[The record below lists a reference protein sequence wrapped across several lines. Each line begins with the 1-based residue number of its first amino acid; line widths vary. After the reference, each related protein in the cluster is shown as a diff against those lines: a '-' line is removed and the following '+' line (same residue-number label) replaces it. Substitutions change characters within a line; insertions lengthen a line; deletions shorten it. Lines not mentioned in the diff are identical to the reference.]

1 MGSSL
6 HKHCRKAIA
15 MVELIVAI
23 VVMGIVLLSAPMLIS
38 TASQSTS
45 VALQQEGINEASA
58 RINMILTYDWD
69 ENNINV
75 PCGSTPSILVT
86 AGDDELN
93 EVPGTQT
100 RLGVP
105 LNSKS
110 HTFNCNGNE
119 YNATAIGKEGTDI
132 DDIDD
137 FNNVTLKAT
146 LKDVKLGT
154 GGTDYIE
161 QTTVNIATNVTY
173 SSDGADYTQQTI
185 QYDFSPT
192 GSAPGTTNIKRI
204 SVVLTSSNS
213 AKELQK
219 NIVMHAFA
227 CNLGSY
233 SYARSVLP

>member
-1 MGSSL
+1 MGISPNTN
-6 HKHCRKAIA
+6 CRRAIA
-15 MVELIVAI
+15 MVELVFAI
-23 VVMGIVLLSAPMLIS
+23 VIMGIVLLAAPMLIS
-38 TASQSTS
+38 TAAKSTS

-75 PCGSTPSILVT
+75 PCGSTPSILHVT
-86 AGDDELN
+86 AGDDELD

-105 LNSKS
+105 LNSNS

-137 FNNVTLKAT
+137 FNDVTLT
-146 LKDVKLGT
+146 DVPLGS

-161 QTTVNIATNVTY
+161 QDTVSIATSVSYVPDTASYGQKEFAYN
-173 SSDGADYTQQTI
+173 
-185 QYDFSPT
+185 FPT
-192 GSAPGTTNIKRI
+192 GDPGGTSNIKHI
-204 SVVLTSSNS
+204 QVTLTSTH
-213 AKELQK
+213 AADELEK
-219 NIVMHAFA
+219 TIVLHAFS

-233 SYARSVLP
+233 IHQRRPLP